1 MAFFDSFVAAQVTV
15 ADSVDNSGRHDII
28 TIGLTVN
35 NAKHLCKV
43 IKEITAND
51 AIFDN
56 AFDGHLSAYFDYDS
70 IDIKGINEE
79 SVFVINSRGEERHL
93 DTLSIT
99 MEVAGHI
106 ANYLDDVVK
115 KCTAC

>member
-15 ADSVDNSGRHDII
+15 ADSVEDDII

-56 AFDGHLSAYFDYDS
+56 AFSGHLSAYFDYDS

-99 MEVAGHI
+99 MEVARYI